1 MVLLFYRAVNIARD
15 KNSVRTWDQIY
26 GHSQDVLSRSQVVV
40 AYKFLHRDHIWQFA
54 GICMQI
60 ASCCRLQV
68 LIQGKVGCYKKLSAV
83 GGLVKRQKRCN
94 REIVFGRY

>member
-68 LIQGKVGCYKKLSAV
+68 LIQGYTGEGGVLQKAVSSGRSRKKTKTL
-83 GGLVKRQKRCN
+83 
-94 REIVFGRY
+94 